1 MWTSSVLSSSWLA
14 GFTICLSLIVSIG
27 AQNLFV
33 LRQAVNRQHVRA
45 CVAWC
50 VVSDTL
56 LIGVGVAGM
65 AQLLGRSPTLAH
77 WLSVGGAV
85 FLLCYGLL
93 AWWRV
98 FAAADAQ
105 LGTAAQK
112 SGVTRGVAGVVGTLA
127 VITLLNPHVYLDT
140 VVLVGSIGARQDGA
154 LKWVFVLGAAS
165 ASLVWFASLALA
177 GRRMQGLFAHPRAW
191 RALDALTGCMML
203 ALAWWMWSGIG
214 APV

>member
-203 ALAWWMWSGIG
+203 ALAWWLWSGIG